1 MAGSEDQWKLLC
13 VGSGYHVY
21 RYVWDLSQKLFNH
34 RWMFFH
40 GMPNFLSSMGRT
52 PWYRTTRCFCFMVQ
66 WHRIDLTFVGSS
78 PSADTCGAT
87 DTCVCGV
94 LLVFLRLA
102 IAFERALFP
111 GLPHRSLDCQLTF
124 RGSEGSSNVVSVLYN
139 MAEVVCQGR
148 HLAIAHAHHMD
159 G

>member
-87 DTCVCGV
+87 WMFSLSSCVWP
-94 LLVFLRLA
+94 LLSSGHF
-102 IAFERALFP
+102 FP